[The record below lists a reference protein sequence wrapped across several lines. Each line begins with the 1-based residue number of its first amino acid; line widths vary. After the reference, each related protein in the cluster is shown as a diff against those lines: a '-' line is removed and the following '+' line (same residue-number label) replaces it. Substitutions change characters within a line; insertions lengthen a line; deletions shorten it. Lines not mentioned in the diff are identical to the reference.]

1 MYKYA
6 LPSSCRRTMIKLSRD
21 STAIHRENYTQI
33 STAPKLTKSLKMASL
48 YQQTIPVFIKYLKAM
63 DGLLVKG
70 EKYADE
76 NEVAHDDMINYRIVP
91 DMRGLAYQVQSCSN
105 TARFV
110 LSRVGRIP
118 HVPMEDNETTFAELR
133 DRVARTIKVLEEF
146 DAKALDRPADEEVVM
161 ETKVGRFGFTCQS
174 YISEFA
180 IPNFHFHLST
190 AYCILRGQKVPLE
203 ALDYLKDVFHT
214 VPAAE
219 EGK

>member
-1 MYKYA
+1 MLKVFIGQFATFIDDVYVGIHASLDMYKYA

-91 DMRGLAYQVQSCSN
+91 DMRG
-105 TARFV
+105 
-110 LSRVGRIP
+110 
-118 HVPMEDNETTFAELR
+118 
-133 DRVARTIKVLEEF
+133 
-146 DAKALDRPADEEVVM
+146 
-161 ETKVGRFGFTCQS
+161 
-174 YISEFA
+174 
-180 IPNFHFHLST
+180 
-190 AYCILRGQKVPLE
+190 
-203 ALDYLKDVFHT
+203 
-214 VPAAE
+214 
-219 EGK
+219 